1 MTRILRVLTRLNVG
15 GPAQHAVFLTERLQ
29 DADFTSLLAAG
40 AVNREE
46 GDMTW
51 LATQRG
57 VPVIPVPG
65 LRNEAG
71 RIADLRAF
79 VNLYRLC
86 RVQRPDIV
94 HCHTFKDRILGAMA
108 ARLAGVP
115 ATVVTFHGTPF
126 RGHFTGLTAK
136 VVLSADRFVG
146 QRLAHAVIA
155 ISERQRE
162 ELIELAIAP
171 PERVHVVRIGLD
183 LRPLLSAERVRGEL
197 RRELGL
203 SADALLI
210 GAIGRLVPIKRLD
223 DFLTAARR
231 VLSSTARIVRFVVVG
246 DGGERRALER
256 QARELGIASH
266 VSFLGWRYD
275 LARVYADLDVVALSS
290 ASEGTPACLLEGISA
305 GVPVVATGVGG
316 VPDIVEDG
324 VTGLLV
330 PAGDPG
336 SLATALLRL
345 VNDAELRRQL
355 GARGRKFVFPA
366 FDVATLERNMRT
378 LYRTLVRD

>member
-40 AVNREE
+40 AVNRDE
-46 GDMTW
+46 GDMSW

-71 RIADLRAF
+71 RIADLRALAS
-79 VNLYRLC
+79 LYRLC
-86 RVQRPDIV
+86 RAHRPDIV
-94 HCHTFKDRILGAMA
+94 HCHTFKDRILGAIA

-126 RGHFTGLTAK
+126 RGHFTGRKAK
-136 VVLSADRFVG
+136 VVLWADRLVG
-146 QRLAHAVIA
+146 QRLARAVIA
-155 ISERQRE
+155 ISERQRD
-162 ELIELAIAP
+162 ELIELGIAP
-171 PERVHVVRIGLD
+171 PERVHIVRIGLD

-203 SADALLI
+203 PVDALLI
-210 GAIGRLVPIKRLD
+210 GAVGRLAPIKRLGE
-223 DFLTAARR
+223 FLTAARH
-231 VLSSTARIVRFVVVG
+231 VLNSTARVVRFVLVG
-246 DGGERRALER
+246 DGGERQALER
-256 QARELGIASH
+256 QTRELGLDSH
-266 VSFLGWRYD
+266 VSFLGWRHD
-275 LARVYADLDVVALSS
+275 LTRVYADLDVVALSS
-290 ASEGTPACLLEGISA
+290 ASEGTPACLLEGMAA
-305 GVPVVATGVGG
+305 GVPVVATRVGG
-316 VPDIVEDG
+316 VPDVVEDG

-336 SLATALLRL
+336 ALAKAVLRL
-345 VNDAELRRQL
+345 ASDDDLRREL
-355 GARGRKFVFPA
+355 GANGRKFVFPA
-366 FDVATLERNMRT
+366 FDVTTLERHMRT